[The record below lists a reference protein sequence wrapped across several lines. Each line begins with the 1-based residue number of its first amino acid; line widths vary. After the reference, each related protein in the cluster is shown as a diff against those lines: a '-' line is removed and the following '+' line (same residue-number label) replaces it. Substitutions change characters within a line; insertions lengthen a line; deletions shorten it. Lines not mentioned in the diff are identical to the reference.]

1 MPPKKDKTKVK
12 VSKKDKTEN
21 AKTKQGVKINIHIDQ
36 SKKTR
41 GVAPKP
47 PVVRRMLPAF
57 SSVPQGASYLGA
69 HIPAR
74 QDAPININKP
84 SITAEDIGKSLFN
97 SILAE
102 TRRREEANRG
112 FGGFQTAGEQANT
125 MFGGVYRMGNSS
137 QPIVSDIEDSATERA
152 IDNAVMDNPT
162 TNNILEENKLEHR
175 GQVLP
180 KVAPPENSLGELNAE
195 ERRDNALDNLVLHE
209 TKSATEK
216 KAEKSLNENLL
227 EENEEDEEY
236 ILNPITKP
244 AEQKQKQLELSLE
257 DYESQ
262 YRGKNVTKEIFNRV
276 DDAYNGIYKIP
287 DRRASI
293 QDLKDYIEELNNA
306 FNTNYPTDF
315 KGAGAREKLNRII
328 RVAILK
334 ANDDI

>member
-47 PVVRRMLPAF
+47 PVVRRMLPAY
-57 SSVPQGASYLGA
+57 SPNPQGASYLGA
-69 HIPAR
+69 HVPAR

-112 FGGFQTAGEQANT
+112 FGGFQTAGEQANSL
-125 MFGGVYRMGNSS
+125 FGGVYRMGNSS
-137 QPIVSDIEDSATERA
+137 QPIVTDIEDSATERA
-152 IDNAVMDNPT
+152 IDNAVMDNPS
-162 TNNILEENKLEHR
+162 TNNILEENKFENR

-216 KAEKSLNENLL
+216 KVEGAIL
-227 EENEEDEEY
+227 EELTEEDAKES
-236 ILNPITKP
+236 I
-244 AEQKQKQLELSLE
+244 AEQKQAEEERVNPKKSLTKSIKDVVKE
-257 DYESQ
+257 YYEIA
-262 YRGKNVTKEIFNRV
+262 EPPNRRDNLDTLKSYLQGLNKV
-276 DDAYNGIYKIP
+276 IGTNYETNYKGADARDKLYANIKSAFFDAYN
-287 DRRASI
+287 
-293 QDLKDYIEELNNA
+293 QIEE
-306 FNTNYPTDF
+306 
-315 KGAGAREKLNRII
+315 
-328 RVAILK
+328 
-334 ANDDI
+334 

>member
-12 VSKKDKTEN
+12 VSKKDKTEG
-21 AKTKQGVKINIHIDQ
+21 AKTKQGVKININIDQ

-47 PVVRRMLPAF
+47 PVARRMLPAF
-57 SSVPQGASYLGA
+57 SSAPQGASYLGA
-69 HIPAR
+69 HVPAK

-137 QPIVSDIEDSATERA
+137 QPIVTDIEDSATERYL
-152 IDNAVMDNPT
+152 DNAVMDNPS
-162 TNNILEENKLEHR
+162 TNNIIEENKLEHR

-180 KVAPPENSLGELNAE
+180 KVAPEESSLGELNAE
-195 ERRDNALDNLVLHE
+195 ERRDNMLDNLVIHE

-216 KAEKSLNENLL
+216 KVEGALL
-227 EENEEDEEY
+227 EELDEEDAKEK
-236 ILNPITKP
+236 I
-244 AEQKQKQLELSLE
+244 AEQKQAEEERVNPKKSLTKSIKDVVKE
-257 DYESQ
+257 YYDIAEPPNRRDNLDTLKTYLQGLNKVIGTKYETNYKGADARDKLYANIKSA
-262 YRGKNVTKEIFNRV
+262 FF
-276 DDAYNGIYKIP
+276 DAYN
-287 DRRASI
+287 
-293 QDLKDYIEELNNA
+293 QIEE
-306 FNTNYPTDF
+306 
-315 KGAGAREKLNRII
+315 
-328 RVAILK
+328 
-334 ANDDI
+334 